1 MVGICVPVFNL
12 HRNVYTL
19 ADIWILNRG
28 KSLGGGVYGYWVFA
42 TRNER
47 KEGLRKMEKATLQE
61 LAEEFLLEEKTD
73 EKAES
78 TLVHY
83 RHVVELFLDSLKG
96 KEVTK
101 RDVMAFKSQ
110 LMDTYKPSTISNYI
124 TVVNKF
130 IKYAEIVESSGKYEL
145 SDLKHHKSKMTLK
158 NIKIQQKA
166 SLEEVLEPEE
176 YKRMLRIAKKN
187 GEIEMYLI
195 MRIFAYT
202 GIRVAEL
209 KCFKA
214 EAVKESNYIE
224 VSNKGKNR
232 KIILRQDL
240 RRELL
245 KYCEEKG
252 IEEGYIFRGRR
263 IGTMMSDSTIWKKLK
278 KIAGQCRGIK
288 LSKVHAHS
296 FRHLF
301 AIKFLEEGGDIGEL
315 ADILGHAS
323 VDTTRIYTRTTDY
336 MKRKK
341 LEKIKY

>member
-1 MVGICVPVFNL
+1 
-12 HRNVYTL
+12 
-19 ADIWILNRG
+19 
-28 KSLGGGVYGYWVFA
+28 
-42 TRNER
+42 
-47 KEGLRKMEKATLQE
+47 MEKETLQQLME
-61 LAEEFLLEEKTD
+61 DFLLEEKTD
-73 EKAES
+73 EKAKS

-83 RHVVELFLDSLKG
+83 RHVIELFLDNLKG
-96 KEVTK
+96 GPVTK
-101 RDVMAFKSQ
+101 RDIMAFKSE
-110 LMDTYKPSTISNYI
+110 LMETYKPSTISNYI

-130 IKYAEIVESSGKYEL
+130 IKYAEILESNGKYEL
-145 SDLKHHKSKMTLK
+145 SDLKYHNSKMTLK
-158 NIKIQQKA
+158 NIKIQQK
-166 SLEEVLEPEE
+166 SSIEEVLEAEE
-176 YKRMLRIAKKN
+176 YKRMLRIAKKH
-187 GEIEMYLI
+187 GETEMYLI
-195 MRIFAYT
+195 MKIFAFT

-214 EAVKESNYIE
+214 ESVKKSNYIE
-224 VSNKGKNR
+224 VNNKGKNR

-263 IGTMMSDSTIWKKLK
+263 TGTMMSDSTIWKKLK

>member
-1 MVGICVPVFNL
+1 
-12 HRNVYTL
+12 
-19 ADIWILNRG
+19 
-28 KSLGGGVYGYWVFA
+28 
-42 TRNER
+42 
-47 KEGLRKMEKATLQE
+47 MEKATLEE
-61 LAEEFLLEEKTD
+61 LTEEFLLEERTD
-73 EKAES
+73 EKAKS
-78 TLVHY
+78 TLIHY
-83 RHVVELFLDSLKG
+83 RHVIEMFLDSLKEG
-96 KEVTK
+96 EVTK
-101 RDVMAFKSQ
+101 RDVMAFKSA

-124 TVVNKF
+124 TIVNKF
-130 IKYAEIVESSGKYEL
+130 IKYAEIVESNGKYEL
-145 SDLKHHKSKMTLK
+145 SDLKHHHSKMTLK
-158 NIKIQQKA
+158 NIKIQQK
-166 SLEEVLEPEE
+166 SSIEEVLEAEE
-176 YKRMLRIAKKN
+176 YKRMLRIAKKH

-195 MRIFAYT
+195 MKIFAYT

-214 EAVKESNYIE
+214 ELVKKSNYIE
-224 VSNKGKNR
+224 VNNKGKNR

-240 RRELL
+240 RRELI

-263 IGTMMSDSTIWKKLK
+263 VGTMLSDSTIWKKLK